1 MFEYLKI
8 YIIIHAHR
16 LKIFTIKFKKFKI
29 RHCTHINL
37 KIKISLNSYFQS
49 TNIIVYLN
57 YKIFTKFLLLA
68 FVKFK
73 KNRLLNVAYFWVSYS
88 WINSIKCVR
97 SANFRYTLANLIY
110 ETSSTFFRLSI
121 TSSPI
126 LELSTSWSS
135 EL

>member
-1 MFEYLKI
+1 MIEYLKI

-16 LKIFTIKFKKFKI
+16 LKIFTIKFKKFII

-37 KIKISLNSYFQS
+37 KIKISLNFYFQS

-73 KNRLLNVAYFWVSYS
+73 KNRLLNVAYF
-88 WINSIKCVR
+88 
-97 SANFRYTLANLIY
+97 
-110 ETSSTFFRLSI
+110 
-121 TSSPI
+121 
-126 LELSTSWSS
+126 
-135 EL
+135 